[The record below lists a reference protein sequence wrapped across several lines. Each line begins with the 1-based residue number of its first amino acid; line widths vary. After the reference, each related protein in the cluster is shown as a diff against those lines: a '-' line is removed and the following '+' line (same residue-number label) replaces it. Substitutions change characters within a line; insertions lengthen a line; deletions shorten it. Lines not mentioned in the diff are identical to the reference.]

1 MATGSH
7 SCLACSRSPR
17 PHAPDMHPLHPFFH
31 PRSIA
36 IVGASSDPERIGG
49 RPLRF
54 MIEAG
59 FAGAVYPVNM
69 AGHAELQGRRA
80 YSHLSDIAEP
90 IDHAIIAVPL
100 SAVEQ
105 AVADCARQGVKAVQV
120 FTAGFAEAGP
130 EGAILQRRLVEITR
144 GSQMRLIG
152 PNSLGLINPAIGLF
166 ATFSTLLNGL
176 KPPAGRIGLATQ
188 SGAFGSATY
197 GAAALRSLGIS
208 VAVAT
213 GNEAD
218 VDVAECIDYLAQDRG
233 TRVIC
238 IALEACRDGAALR
251 AALLAAADAGKPV
264 VAMKIGRSALGAAA
278 AATHTGGLAG
288 NDAVFDAILEES
300 GAVRATSIDEMLDI
314 AQYCDAAASLPAGPR
329 IGVVTGSGG
338 IGVLIADEAEPL
350 SLTLPPLHDR
360 AQILLRD
367 ILPFAVPAN
376 PFDTTAQVTSVP
388 KGIERTVEAM
398 LAEGGCDTVIAYLAH
413 AGLSPQRFADTE
425 AALAAL
431 AKRYPQQ
438 QLMVVMLSTAEVQQ
452 RLAAAGVVVF
462 ADASRAVRALGA
474 AWALHQRRA
483 ALHRVVAPARSSLP
497 LPVVATE
504 AQAKACLKA
513 AGLPVLAEQACAT
526 RADAVRAAEA
536 IGYPV
541 VAKILS
547 ADIVHKTEVGGV
559 MLDLADAQAVS
570 QAFDELL
577 RRAAHHRPK
586 ARIDGVLIAPMLRGG
601 VETIAGIVIDP
612 TFGPMLMFG
621 LGGIATELFRDVSF
635 GSAPLTTARAN
646 ALIDRTRARQ
656 MLAGWRGAPPADRA
670 ALVTTLVRLSE
681 FGAAHAHE
689 LSAVDVNPLV
699 VRQQGCA
706 CLDAV
711 IECRAA
717 EQLSENLHE

>member
-1 MATGSH
+1 MTSIGAMH
-7 SCLACSRSPR
+7 SLQ
-17 PHAPDMHPLHPFFH
+17 PFFH

-54 MIEAG
+54 LIEAG
-59 FAGAVYPVNM
+59 FAGALFPVNT

-80 YSHLSDIAEP
+80 YASVLDIAAP
-90 IDHAIIAVPL
+90 VDHAIVAVPL
-100 SAVEQ
+100 PAVEQ

-120 FTAGFAEAGP
+120 FTAGFAEAGA
-130 EGAILQRRLVEITR
+130 EGAALQRRLVDIAR
-144 GSQMRLIG
+144 AAGMRLIG
-152 PNSLGLINPAIGLF
+152 PNTLGLINPSIGLF

-176 KPPAGRIGLATQ
+176 KPMAGRIGLATQ

-197 GAAALRSLGIS
+197 GAAALRGLGLS

-218 VDVAECIDYLAQDRG
+218 VDVAECIAYLAQDAG

-238 IALEACRDGAALR
+238 TALEACRDGTALR

-264 VAMKIGRSALGAAA
+264 IAMKIGRSALGAAA

-288 NDAVFDAILEES
+288 NDAVFDAILEEC
-300 GAVRATSIDEMLDI
+300 GAVRAASIDEMLDI
-314 AQYCDAAASLPAGPR
+314 AQYCDAAAQLQGLPSGPR

-350 SLTLPPLHDR
+350 NLSLPPLSER
-360 AQILLRD
+360 AQRTLRE
-367 ILPFAVPAN
+367 ILPFAVAAN

-388 KGIERTVEAM
+388 QGIERTVEAM

-413 AGLSPQRFADTE
+413 SGLSPQRFAGTE
-425 AALAAL
+425 SALAAL
-431 AKRYPQQ
+431 AKQYPLQ
-438 QLMVVMLSTAEVQQ
+438 QLMVVMLATHEVQQ

-474 AWALHQRRA
+474 AWALRQRRA
-483 ALHRVVAPARSSLP
+483 ALHRVRPP
-497 LPVVATE
+497 LPSATPLPEVATE
-504 AQAKACLKA
+504 AQAKACLAA
-513 AGLPVLAEQACAT
+513 AGLPVPAEHACAT
-526 RADAVRAAEA
+526 RDAAVRAADA

-547 ADIVHKTEVGGV
+547 ADITHKTEVGGV
-559 MLDLADAQAVS
+559 MLNLADAAAVGA
-570 QAFDELL
+570 AFDELMH
-577 RRAAHHRPK
+577 RAAQHRPD
-586 ARIDGVLIAPMLRGG
+586 ARLDGVLIAPMLRGG
-601 VETIAGIVIDP
+601 VETIAGVVIDP
-612 TFGPMLMFG
+612 AFGPMLMFG
-621 LGGIATELFRDVSF
+621 LGGIAAELFRDVAF
-635 GSAPLTTARAN
+635 ASAPLTSARAH

-656 MLAGWRGAPPADRA
+656 LLAGWRGAPTADRE
-670 ALVTTLVRLSE
+670 ALAQALVRLSE
-681 FGAAHAHE
+681 FAAAHAHE
-689 LSAVDVNPLV
+689 LAAVDINPLV
-699 VRQQGCA
+699 VREHGCA

-711 IECRAA
+711 IERRPA
-717 EQLSENLHE
+717 ETQELSAGDLA

>member
-1 MATGSH
+1 
-7 SCLACSRSPR
+7 
-17 PHAPDMHPLHPFFH
+17 MHPLHPFFH
-31 PRSIA
+31 PRSVA
-36 IVGASSDPERIGG
+36 IIGASSDPERIGG

-54 MIEAG
+54 LIEAG
-59 FAGAVYPVNM
+59 FAGALYPVNT
-69 AGHAELQGRRA
+69 AGHAELQGQRA
-80 YSHLSDIAEP
+80 YRNVRDIPDP
-90 IDHAIIAVPL
+90 IDHAIVAVPL
-100 SAVEQ
+100 AAVEQ
-105 AVADCARQGVKAVQV
+105 AVADCAHQGVKAVQV

-130 EGAILQRRLVEITR
+130 EGAALQQRLVEIAR
-144 GSQMRLIG
+144 GAGMRLIG
-152 PNSLGLINPAIGLF
+152 PNALGLINPAIGLF

-176 KPPAGRIGLATQ
+176 KPGAGRIGLATQ

-197 GAAALRSLGIS
+197 GAAALRGLGLS

-218 VDVAECIDYLAQDRG
+218 VDVAECIAYLAQDPG

-238 IALEACRDGAALR
+238 TALEACRDGTALR

-288 NDAVFDAILEES
+288 NDAVFDAILQEC
-300 GAVRATSIDEMLDI
+300 GAVRASSIDEMLDI
-314 AQYCDAAASLPAGPR
+314 AQYCDAAPQLPAGPR

-350 SLTLPPLHDR
+350 DLTLPPLPDKALR
-360 AQILLRD
+360 ALQAV
-367 ILPFAVPAN
+367 LPFAVPAN

-388 KGIERTVEAM
+388 QGIERTVEAM

-413 AGLSPQRFADTE
+413 AGLSPQRFAGTE
-425 AALAAL
+425 AALAGL
-431 AKRYPQQ
+431 ARQYPQQ
-438 QLMVVMLSTAEVQQ
+438 QLMVVMLATPEVQQ

-474 AWALHQRRA
+474 AWSMRQRRA
-483 ALHRVVAPARSSLP
+483 TLHRVVPPAPAVTP
-497 LPVVATE
+497 LPEVATE
-504 AQAKACLKA
+504 AQAKACLAA
-513 AGLPVLAEQACAT
+513 AGLPVPVEQACAT
-526 RADAVRAAEA
+526 REAAVDAANA

-547 ADIVHKTEVGGV
+547 ADITHKTEVGGV
-559 MLDLADAQAVS
+559 MLNLADAAAVG

-577 RRAAHHRPK
+577 RRAAQHRPEAK
-586 ARIDGVLIAPMLRGG
+586 LDGVLIAPMLRGG
-601 VETIAGIVIDP
+601 VETIAGVVIDP

-621 LGGIATELFRDVSF
+621 LGGIATELFRDVAF
-635 GSAPLTTARAN
+635 ASAPLSSARAH

-656 MLAGWRGAPPADRA
+656 LLAGWRGAPAADRE
-670 ALVTTLVRLSE
+670 ALVQALVKLSE
-681 FGAAHAHE
+681 FAAVHAHE
-689 LSAVDVNPLV
+689 LAAVDINPLV
-699 VRQQGCA
+699 VRERGCA

-711 IECRAA
+711 IERRSPAS
-717 EQLSENLHE
+717 LSPTP